1 MRIMVCYDGSEVA
14 DAALDDLR
22 HAGLPAEVEALVV
35 TVADVFLAPEGF
47 IADPS
52 LLTDYAELVHVHIQQ
67 GKRHT
72 AEAESFAGKAVA
84 KLTRNYPAWKIRSE
98 ILADSPA
105 WGIVKRAETYKPDL
119 IVIGSHGRGL
129 LGRAL
134 FGSVSQKVLA
144 HAKGDVRISRKGSG
158 DVCSAPRL
166 VVGLDGSEPS
176 LSALSALLSRRWS
189 KGTAV
194 HLVTV
199 VDARVAT
206 AIAFPDAALEC
217 WVDRKDRDPLCWAER
232 MLKNSAD
239 KARTAGLTATTYL
252 KEGDPN
258 STLLKEAEKWGADC
272 IFVGSRGLG
281 AGERLILGSV
291 SYAVAS
297 RAHCSVEVIRG
308 HRHRIAG

>member
-1 MRIMVCYDGSEVA
+1 MRIMVCYDGSEIA
-14 DAALDDLR
+14 DAAIDDLK

-47 IADPS
+47 AADPT
-52 LLTDYAELVHVHIQQ
+52 LLTEYAQLVHVHIQHGQ
-67 GKRHT
+67 RHT
-72 AEAESFAGKAVA
+72 AEAERYAEKAVA
-84 KLTRNYPAWKIRSE
+84 RLNKAYPGWKVRSE
-98 ILADSPA
+98 ILTDSPA
-105 WGIVKRAETYKPDL
+105 WGIVKRAESYKPDL

-129 LGRAL
+129 LGRAV

-144 HAKGDVRISRKGSG
+144 HAQCDIRICRKVTGDVA
-158 DVCSAPRL
+158 SAPRL

-176 LSALSALLSRRWS
+176 LNALTTLLSRRWP

-217 WVDRKDRDPLCWAER
+217 WVDRKDRDPLSWAER
-232 MLKNSAD
+232 MLKSAAA
-239 KARTAGLTATTYL
+239 KATAAGLTATTYL

-258 STLLKEAEKWGADC
+258 GTLLKEAEKWGADC

-291 SYAVAS
+291 SYAIAS
-297 RAHCSVEVIRG
+297 RAHCSVEVVRG
-308 HRHRIAG
+308 HCRLTH